1 MPSDRFD
8 TLIRELEIFARSHPD
23 QYKWRVGWLAVVG
36 YAYFVLLFLLL
47 VIFLVGLQA
56 IGNRYTNFSSSDL
69 NSITAIVCLFAISMM
84 GINFYTP
91 KGIYLKRSQ
100 APKLF
105 TLIDELTTKLD
116 TIKFHHVIINHEVNA
131 GVLQLPRIGI
141 VGWETS
147 YLFIGLP
154 LMHALSPDQFRS
166 VLIHEF
172 AHLSNHDSRFSK
184 WIYQLRYRW
193 LHIKDSLLLY
203 PLLKWYVPFF
213 NAYSFVLARMNEYAA
228 DRTAAEMVGLET
240 ESHSQIQ
247 LYLTDALLNRYFWQ
261 KFTQQARLQSEPPDN
276 AISQQLQLIQ
286 TGANSL
292 EAEAWLALALTKN
305 THNEDT
311 HPCLRDRLAA
321 LGCTVPTLPSV
332 LEISAA
338 QYFLEDEFSAI
349 ATQLNK
355 EWQTENRE
363 WWINLHQRS
372 QIQQIQL
379 DVLNQ
384 SSKQRVLSVN
394 ELWQQATLTSL
405 LQSKNAAIPLLEA
418 LLEREPFHIAAN
430 YMLGEILLD
439 KLELSQ
445 EEGDHGI
452 FYLET
457 VMQREPIYIASCC
470 ELIYQFLLKQ
480 GNKIKAQQYLEFLRK
495 NIDQC
500 QKAAQERHKIESD
513 NLFLPHDCSSTEI
526 GELALQLANYPEI
539 QSVHLVRKVV
549 EYFSNRPLYV
559 LAITRRFLRSPDGS
573 FYRYDYLSQILLEE
587 ITFPERGEWVI
598 KILTENDKLGRVI
611 RKVSS
616 TTIYRHHF

>member
-1 MPSDRFD
+1 MPSDQFD
-8 TLIRELEIFARSHPD
+8 TLVRELEIFAGSHPD
-23 QYKWRVGWLAVVG
+23 RYKWRVGWLAVVG

-47 VIFLVGLQA
+47 VAFLIGLQV

-69 NSITAIVCLFAISMM
+69 NSITAIVCLFAIPIL

-116 TIKFHHVIINHEVNA
+116 TVKFQHIIINHEVNA

-141 VGWETS
+141 IGWETN

-154 LMHALSPDQFRS
+154 LMQALSPDRFRS

-172 AHLSNHDSRFSK
+172 AHLSNHDSRFSN

-193 LHIKDSLLLY
+193 LHVKDSLLLY

-213 NAYSFVLARMNEYAA
+213 NAYSFVLARMSEYTA
-228 DRTAAEMVGLET
+228 DRSAAEMVGLET
-240 ESHSQIQ
+240 EAHSQIQ
-247 LYLTDALLNRYFWQ
+247 LHLTDALLNRYFWQ
-261 KFTQQARLQSEPPDN
+261 SFTQQARSQSEPPHN
-276 AISQQLQLIQ
+276 VISHQLELIQ
-286 TGANSL
+286 TGATAL

-332 LEISAA
+332 VEISAA
-338 QYFLEDEFSAI
+338 KYFLEDQFSAI
-349 ATQLNK
+349 ATQLDR

-363 WWINLHQRS
+363 WWINLHRRS
-372 QIQQIQL
+372 QQQQIQL
-379 DVLNQ
+379 DVLNKKANHQ
-384 SSKQRVLSVN
+384 SLSKK
-394 ELWQQATLTSL
+394 ELWQQAKVTSV
-405 LQSKNAAIPLLEA
+405 LQSKNAAIPLLKE
-418 LLEREPFHIAAN
+418 LLEQEPFHIEAN

-439 KLELSQ
+439 VDEI
-445 EEGDHGI
+445 EGDRGI

-457 VMQREPIYIASCC
+457 VMQREPIYIANCC
-470 ELIYQFLLKQ
+470 ELIYQFSIEQ
-480 GNKIKAQQYLEFLRK
+480 GDKSKAEPYLELLRK
-495 NIDQC
+495 NIDRC
-500 QKAAQERHKIESD
+500 QKAARERHNIEPD
-513 NLFLPHDCSSTEI
+513 NLFLPHDRSSTEI

-539 QSVHLVRKVV
+539 QSAYVVRKVV
-549 EYFSNRPLYV
+549 KYFSDRPLYV
-559 LAITRRFLRSPDGS
+559 LAITRRFLRSADGS
-573 FYRYDYLSQILLEE
+573 FYRYDYLSQILSEE
-587 ITFPERGEWVI
+587 IAFSSKGEWVI
-598 KILTENDKLGRVI
+598 KILSDNDKLGKSI
-611 RKVSS
+611 IKVSPK
-616 TTIYRHHF
+616 TIYRHHF